1 MTDLRDVVVARS
13 TDGQVIAKA
22 KNAAKVTKY
31 LQAVDRFGNAL
42 ADADRTALSHL
53 LGTANATQ
61 DGLVSA
67 LGEGRIAFP
76 QALAYFAGQSARD
89 AQLAAAASGGI
100 ASRHYPKL

>member
-1 MTDLRDVVVARS
+1 MVVARS

-22 KNAAKVTKY
+22 KNAAKVAKY

-42 ADADRTALSHL
+42 QDADRAALCQL
-53 LGTANATQ
+53 LGAADATQ
-61 DGLVSA
+61 DALATA

-76 QALAYFAGQSARD
+76 QALAYFAGQSARE